1 MDILNF
7 HMKLLGNYK
16 SYIQSFLT
24 IKDPKIL
31 EFVDAEIEN
40 KKLWPEPLVQFNPT
54 FERGKPISDLV
65 HSENLHP
72 LWCPLPPL
80 KWDEDRRAVLNAK
93 EKEIP
98 LYGEY
103 RTRRLVLEA

>member
-72 LWCPLPPL
+72 LWCPLPPF